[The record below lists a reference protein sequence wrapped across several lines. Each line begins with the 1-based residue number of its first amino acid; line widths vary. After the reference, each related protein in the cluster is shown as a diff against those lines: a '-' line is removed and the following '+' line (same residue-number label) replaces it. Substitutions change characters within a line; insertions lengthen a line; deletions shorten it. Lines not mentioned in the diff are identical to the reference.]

1 MGDTI
6 RITLPDGSV
15 REAPSGTTGL
25 AVAEGIGPGLAK
37 AAVAAK
43 IDGEV
48 WDLAR
53 PITRD
58 AELAILTEKDEAAL
72 DVLRHSTAHVLATAV
87 RSLYPEAKIGFGPPI
102 TDGFYYDFEVPKPF
116 TPDDIEAIE
125 KAMAEVVAADQEF
138 AREEVDRA
146 GANARFTDDPLKLE
160 RLAELGDDETISV
173 YTNGSFFDLCRGPHI
188 PSTGRIK
195 HFKLLHAAGAYWR
208 GDSNRQ
214 MLQRIYGTAWF
225 SKNDLEAYLR
235 RLEEAEKRDHRVLGK
250 QLDLFSIQEDVGPG
264 LILWHP
270 KGATLQFELRRFI
283 EDETL
288 RRPPLLGDHKATE
301 SRSDFPGS
309 PIALHFVGRHERRQG
324 IQGID

>member
-43 IDGEV
+43 VDGEV

-87 RSLYPEAKIGFGPPI
+87 RSLYPEAQIGFGPPI

-125 KAMAEVVAADQEF
+125 KAMAQVVAADQEF

-146 GANARFTDDPLKLE
+146 GANARFTDDPL
-160 RLAELGDDETISV
+160 
-173 YTNGSFFDLCRGPHI
+173 
-188 PSTGRIK
+188 
-195 HFKLLHAAGAYWR
+195 
-208 GDSNRQ
+208 
-214 MLQRIYGTAWF
+214 
-225 SKNDLEAYLR
+225 
-235 RLEEAEKRDHRVLGK
+235 
-250 QLDLFSIQEDVGPG
+250 
-264 LILWHP
+264 
-270 KGATLQFELRRFI
+270 
-283 EDETL
+283 
-288 RRPPLLGDHKATE
+288 
-301 SRSDFPGS
+301 
-309 PIALHFVGRHERRQG
+309 
-324 IQGID
+324 